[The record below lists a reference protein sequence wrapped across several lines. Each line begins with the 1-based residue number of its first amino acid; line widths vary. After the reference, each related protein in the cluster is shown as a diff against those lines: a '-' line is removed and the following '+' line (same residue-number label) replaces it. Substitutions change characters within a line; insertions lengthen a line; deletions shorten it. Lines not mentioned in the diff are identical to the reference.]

1 MLMIHPRY
9 RVTFVSP
16 SLSRRV
22 SFASSVGIK
31 DDYYD
36 VNFLA
41 TAIQI
46 MSKYPDDYPCPQVE
60 TMLDIESENVVLH
73 RVRDNEIVYV
83 AKSAVPFKFIKI

>member
-1 MLMIHPRY
+1 MIHPRY

-16 SLSRRV
+16 TLSRRV
-22 SFASSVGIK
+22 SFAQSVGIR

-60 TMLDIESENVVLH
+60 TMFDIDSEDVVLH
-73 RVRDNEIVYV
+73 CVNENENVYV
-83 AKSAVPFKFIKI
+83 AKSLVPFKFIKI